1 MRQPQLC
8 RLASSSRA
16 TVSAET
22 PTASSAPTS
31 LAAEA
36 SEAEA
41 IEAYLPSELGDAE
54 LSVLVADAIAATG
67 ATSPRDMGR
76 VIKQV
81 MEAAGGRAD
90 GKRVST
96 KVKEALN

>member
-1 MRQPQLC
+1 MSFFG
-8 RLASSSRA
+8 ASSTA
-16 TVSAET
+16 TFT
-22 PTASSAPTS
+22 
-31 LAAEA
+31 LARDHWATE
-36 SEAEA
+36 EH
-41 IEAYLPSELGDAE
+41 LR
-54 LSVLVADAIAATG
+54 SVGTQNAALVADAIAATG

-90 GKRVST
+90 GKTVST